1 MAAPA
6 GVDAS
11 TWAALLRWSMQ
22 QGADGDGTAEAGS
35 STKPMSEEDKDWL
48 TKVMSE
54 GLVDYVQ
61 KAGEISDSV
70 RVRLAQ
76 GLVGVWWARNVHFC
90 NSSIFSKRCCLY
102 DLSCAEG
109 CPRSPPARRR
119 N

>member
-54 GLVDYVQ
+54 GLVDCEWV
-61 KAGEISDSV
+61 ASWI
-70 RVRLAQ
+70 
-76 GLVGVWWARNVHFC
+76 GLCKDLNYNLRKRNLL
-90 NSSIFSKRCCLY
+90 NR
-102 DLSCAEG
+102 
-109 CPRSPPARRR
+109 
-119 N
+119 